1 MRIANKVTID
11 TFRAG
16 LKPDTQMT
24 VDALRD
30 IIASSHDGLVE
41 SIKWNGPS
49 FSLNSEHRITLGLTR
64 SGAVQVV
71 IHRGAKPKD
80 VANFAFDDTAGL
92 ARWPAKDR
100 GVLIFENVAE
110 VSSKS
115 DALRSLFHEWINAT
129 I

>member
-1 MRIANKVTID
+1 MNQVTID
-11 TFRAG
+11 TFIAG
-16 LKPDTQMT
+16 LNPNTQMT

-30 IIASSHDGLVE
+30 IIASSHDGLLE
-41 SIKWNGPS
+41 GIKWNGPS

-80 VANFAFDDTAGL
+80 VTNFAFGDTAGL

-115 DALRSLFHEWINAT
+115 DALRSLFHEWIKAT